1 MPTEPVR
8 VLLADGDDRFAAALG
23 DALDRSPGNAT
34 IRRVRD
40 HAAAATAVES
50 ESYDCVVTEY
60 AIVGTEN
67 GEDRGGRD
75 RTEIDDAES
84 GLDVLRRARD
94 RDSTIPVFLVT
105 DAGSER
111 IAAAAVDAGATG
123 YVRKG
128 ESAGSTERV
137 AEAVAERICRAVTA
151 NRSDA
156 ETLPFGEDRFEVLD
170 RMADGFVA
178 VDDEDAI
185 TYLNAQAAALAD
197 TVDGRGA
204 DAAEGRVDSATADDG
219 ATAGGDATADDGAT
233 EGGDATAGNGAT
245 DGDALVGTSIW
256 DAFPN
261 AAGTEFET
269 AFERA
274 RETGEPTD
282 ARTYYEPADSWFEAR
297 IYPSASGVSVYFRD
311 VTEAVEERE
320 ELERRER
327 VMRRLYEI
335 ISAKDDPFERKVE
348 KLLAL
353 GRDVLGAESG
363 LLSHVQGSRYVVE
376 VADDSTG
383 SFGAGAVV
391 DLEETNC
398 ERVVTAEASLQV
410 RDIASDPELS
420 SRPGFVQ
427 EGISC
432 YVGAPVVVDGDVYGT
447 FCFYDREDRPV
458 PFSEWEATLVDL
470 MARWVGY
477 ELERRETQAEMRR
490 ERDRLEQFASVVS
503 HDLRSPLNIAAGNV
517 DLVRESRDDER
528 LERTAKALDRMEE
541 LIADALSFARL
552 GERVVDAEAVDL
564 DRVAEEAWDTIATG
578 DATLETEPLGAVVGD
593 ASRIRTLF
601 ENLFR
606 NAAEHGGSKDG
617 DAPTVTVGWDDDVLY
632 VADDGPGIPESDRE
646 RVFETGYTTS
656 PEGTG
661 FGLGIV
667 KAVAEA
673 HGWTVRATDAD
684 GGGARFE
691 FGDVVRRRTK

>member
-1 MPTEPVR
+1 MRTMTPEPVR

-60 AIVGTEN
+60 VIGGTED

-75 RTEIDDAES
+75 GTEIDDTES
-84 GLDVLRRARD
+84 GLDVLRRVRD

-128 ESAGSTERV
+128 ESAGSAERV

-156 ETLPFGEDRFEVLD
+156 ETLPFDEDRFEVFD

-204 DAAEGRVDSATADDG
+204 DAAEGRVDG
-219 ATAGGDATADDGAT
+219 ATAGGDATA
-233 EGGDATAGNGAT
+233 GGGAT
-245 DGDALVGTSIW
+245 DADALVGTSIW

-261 AAGTEFET
+261 AAGTEFEI

-274 RETGEPTD
+274 RETDEPTD
-282 ARTYYEPADSWFEAR
+282 SRTYYEPADSWFEAR

-353 GRDVLGAESG
+353 GRDVIGAESG

-376 VADDSTG
+376 VADDATG

-398 ERVVTAEASLQV
+398 ERVVSTEASLQV

-420 SRPGFVQ
+420 SRPGFVR

-564 DRVAEEAWDTIATG
+564 DRVVDEAWDTIATG
-578 DATLETEPLGAVVGD
+578 DAALEAEPLGTVVGD

-606 NAAEHGGSKDG
+606 NAAEHGGSEDG

-673 HGWTVRATDAD
+673 HGWTVLATDAD
-684 GGGARFE
+684 GGGARFG
-691 FGDVVRRRTK
+691 FGNVVRRRTK